1 MIDLALRRIAR
12 IEYDESLRK
21 ISRPVEK
28 IDKRILVLLEDMLDT
43 MYDAKGVGIA
53 APQVGVLRRVAIV
66 DIGEGPIEFINPE
79 ILDQSGE
86 QTEIEGCLSVP
97 GFTCRVIRPDFVKV
111 KALNRNGDSFELEGT
126 GLLARAICHEIDHLN
141 GILIIDKIDADELVS
156 TDFEEN

>member
-1 MIDLALRRIAR
+1 LALRRIAN

-79 ILDQSGE
+79 IIDQSGE
-86 QTEIEGCLSVP
+86 QTEIEGCLSVS
-97 GFTCRVIRPDFVKV
+97 GFTCSVIRPNYVKV
-111 KALNRNGDSFELEGT
+111 KASSRNGDSFELEGT

-141 GILIIDKIDADELVS
+141 GILIIDKVTADELVS
-156 TDFEEN
+156 TNFEEN